1 MTNSEPRSLFALS
14 QKLLPRDGSVLAP
27 PPLSIT
33 YRSERKRA
41 IYDFRHFLQT
51 MSLMISC
58 IVFALIITIN
68 ISCTASRRQKA
79 RVFAMPLPR
88 IGVVELTNAPYP
100 KHVPFTGTSA
110 LTNIAV
116 TQDCCLASHWILV
129 HNTFEGVVTNY
140 RRAVD

>member
-1 MTNSEPRSLFALS
+1 MRNMTNSEPRSLFALS
-14 QKLLPRDGSVLAP
+14 QKLRPRDGGELAP

-58 IVFALIITIN
+58 IVFALVITIN

-79 RVFAMPLPR
+79 PDV
-88 IGVVELTNAPYP
+88 I
-100 KHVPFTGTSA
+100 TSNRGGGIDQCPISQ
-110 LTNIAV
+110 TRAV
-116 TQDCCLASHWILV
+116 HRHKRSYKYCCYSCCLASHWILV
-129 HNTFEGVVTNY
+129 PNTFEGVVMNY